1 MKRQVVNKPR
11 RGFSLI
17 EVLVFSSVLS
27 VALIAIIGTSA
38 YSSLLLNNA
47 CYRIVAARYSEE
59 LAEWLKYQREYY
71 GYSQISG
78 KANNTYC
85 FNNTEALSWP
95 VPEECSSYSLDN
107 IFKREATLTLGGS
120 KTKIV
125 ITTSY
130 RFLNRTPASTIEM
143 NFNEYSL

>member
-1 MKRQVVNKPR
+1 MKRQIVNKPR

-47 CYRIVAARYSEE
+47 CYRIVASRYSEE
-59 LAEWLKYQREYY
+59 LAEWFKYQREYY
-71 GYSQISG
+71 GYSQISE
-78 KANNTYC
+78 KADNTYC
-85 FNNTEALSWP
+85 FNTDILDWQGSG
-95 VPEECSSYSLDN
+95 VCSSYGLDN
-107 IFKREATLTLGGS
+107 IFKREATLTLDGS